1 MADFSEKLSAYL
13 DGELSA
19 EEAAAIE
26 ARLEIDPDAQLALDT
41 MMEADALARD
51 VFDEALA
58 EPVPIALAQ
67 LVKATTMP
75 PAVAPRSRPVWMS
88 LAAGLVLLGLGG
100 FGGYTL
106 KGQTAPV
113 QAAGWIADVADYH
126 AIYASQSRHLVEVT
140 ASESAH
146 IEDWLGRTVGAEF
159 AIPDLRELDLTF
171 EGARL
176 LVANAK
182 PVAQLM
188 YRQSDGTVIA
198 LCLLANEAATET
210 EPTFAMQTLNGF
222 DFVSWRANGAAY
234 VVIGPEG
241 EPDLDAI
248 AAQAATL
255 I

>member
-19 EEAAAIE
+19 EEAAAVE
-26 ARLEIDPDAQLALDT
+26 ARLEVDPDAQLAFDA

-51 VFDEALA
+51 VFDDELS

-67 LVKATTMP
+67 QVKQATMP
-75 PAVAPRSRPVWMS
+75 PATRPTRPLWMT
-88 LAAGLVLLGLGG
+88 LAAGLVLVGLGG
-100 FGGYTL
+100 FAGYTF
-106 KGQTAPV
+106 KGGTAPV
-113 QAAGWIADVADYH
+113 QTANWLADIADYH
-126 AIYASQSRHLVEVT
+126 SIYASQGRHLVEVT
-140 ASESAH
+140 AFESEH
-146 IEDWLGRTVGAEF
+146 IEDWLGRTVGAPF
-159 AIPDLRELDLTF
+159 SIPDLREFNLTF

-188 YRQSDGTVIA
+188 YRQSDGTIIA

-222 DFVSWRANGAAY
+222 DMVSWRANGAAY
-234 VVIGPEG
+234 VVIGPEN

-248 AAQAATL
+248 ASRAAAL